1 MKIIVIGTGYVGLV
15 QGVCLAEI
23 GYDVVC
29 IDIDEQK
36 IKNLKKGISPI
47 YESGIEDL
55 IFKNIKSGKIIFDVD
70 FKKYLHE
77 SDIIFIAVGT
87 PSDEKNRAD
96 LKAVFSLA
104 EEIGKNL
111 KKYTIVATKS
121 TVPMG
126 TNKKVKEIISKNYAG
141 DFAVISNPEFLREGS
156 AIEHFFNPDRII
168 IGYDKDEKAAKK
180 VAELYNSLNSEVLIT
195 NLETAEMIKYASNSF
210 LAVEISFI
218 NTIARLCEKV
228 GADVELVSQGMK
240 LDKRI
245 GKRAFLSAGLG
256 YGGSC
261 FPKDVKALIQVLK
274 DYQVDNNILETAEE
288 INLTQRHYFILK
300 VKKILGDLR
309 NKKIAILGLAFK
321 PGTDDMRESPA
332 INIIEGLLSFGAK
345 LIAYDP
351 AAKENAK
358 KLIPELLFSD
368 TIEEACKN
376 SDAVIIITDWQEF
389 KKIDWKNIINKMKT
403 PIIFDGRNMFS
414 LEEMRKIGI
423 NYFSIGR

>member
-1 MKIIVIGTGYVGLV
+1 
-15 QGVCLAEI
+15 
-23 GYDVVC
+23 
-29 IDIDEQK
+29 
-36 IKNLKKGISPI
+36 
-47 YESGIEDL
+47 
-55 IFKNIKSGKIIFDVD
+55 
-70 FKKYLHE
+70 
-77 SDIIFIAVGT
+77 
-87 PSDEKNRAD
+87 
-96 LKAVFSLA
+96 
-104 EEIGKNL
+104 
-111 KKYTIVATKS
+111 
-121 TVPMG
+121 MG